1 MAYQALYRLYRPQQ
15 FHDMV
20 GQEHITKTLQNA
32 LVQEKFSHAYLFNG
46 PRGTG
51 KTSAAKIVAKAI
63 NCENAPTA
71 EPCNECDAC
80 KGIMDGTISD
90 VIEIDAAS
98 NNGVDEIRDI
108 RDKVK
113 YAPSAVRYKV
123 YIIDEVHMLSIGAF
137 NALLKTLEE
146 PPSHVIFILATT
158 EPHKIPATII
168 SRCQRFDFKRI
179 SSQSLVS
186 RMKVVMDSQQIPY
199 DEEALFLVAQ
209 ASEGGMRDSLSI
221 LDQVISYSDGHVKLE
236 DVLAVTGSV
245 TQGFLS
251 KIANS
256 FIEKDVV
263 TALTSVQSIIDEGK
277 DPVRFIGDLIYYFRD
292 LLLYKMSP
300 NLEEVLARVKIDRSF
315 ETIAEKANIN
325 WVYGVIETLSQSQQE
340 MKWTNNPRIFL
351 ELALVKLVEDYEEE
365 EIKPSSNDAL
375 VQRIEQLE
383 QELTLLKQNGVQ
395 VENKGQQEQTS
406 NQVQRKYQ
414 SSPSKTKI
422 SLGRIMELL
431 NQASKQDLARL
442 KSKWGDIMEGIRTQ
456 NVAAYAWLK
465 DSEPVACTKDS
476 FLLSF
481 QHEMHSQMAL
491 KENIRSTVETVIR
504 EKIGTPLTMVTILQ
518 EDWNRVKE
526 QFIKEQKG
534 NNNEGE
540 EEIEEPIISE
550 AIKLFGTELVEIE
563 E

>member
-15 FHDMV
+15 FEDMV

-51 KTSAAKIVAKAI
+51 KTSAAKIIAKAI
-63 NCENAPTA
+63 NCEKAPTA

-80 KGIMDGTISD
+80 KGIMDGSISD

-179 SSQSLVS
+179 SSQALVK
-186 RMKVVMDSQQIPY
+186 RMKIVMDSQEIPY
-199 DEEALFLVAQ
+199 DEEALFLIAQ

-221 LDQVISYSDGHVKLE
+221 LDQVISYSDGHVKLD

-251 KIANS
+251 KIATA

-300 NLEEVLARVKIDRSF
+300 NLEEVLARVTIDQSF
-315 ETIAEKANIN
+315 EEIAEKAKVSWI
-325 WVYGVIETLSQSQQE
+325 YGVIETLSQNQQE
-340 MKWTNNPRIFL
+340 MRFTNNPRIFL
-351 ELALVKLVEDYEEE
+351 ELALVKIVEDYEEE
-365 EIKPSSNDAL
+365 DYKPGSDSAL

-383 QELTLLKQNGVQ
+383 NELSALKQNGVPVSGNQ
-395 VENKGQQEQTS
+395 QQEQAPS
-406 NQVQRKYQ
+406 GQQRKYQ
-414 SSPSKTKI
+414 STSPKTKV
-422 SLGRIMELL
+422 SFGRIMEML
-431 NQASKQDLARL
+431 NQASKQDLQRL
-442 KSKWGDIMEGIRTQ
+442 KSKWGEIMEGIKTKK
-456 NVAAYAWLK
+456 VSAHAWLL
-465 DSEPVACTKDS
+465 DSEPVACTKDTV
-476 FLLSF
+476 LLSF

-491 KENIRSTVETVIR
+491 KEEIRSTVEAVIR
-504 EKIGTPLTMVTILQ
+504 EKLGTPLTMVTIMQ
-518 EDWNRVKE
+518 VDWNRVKE
-526 QFIKEQKG
+526 QFIKQQKG
-534 NNNEGE
+534 NNNDSE
-540 EEIEEPIISE
+540 EVEEEPIVAE

-563 E
+563 D